1 MPHITTSEPDADAAL
16 DASIIKKGMLFRE
29 AMPKAWLPL
38 ALVVLMVAMPWAS
51 MVNTEDSA
59 DAASTAFVDQ
69 PLSWTAEEAALNWY
83 PAIGAEGGGVEIS
96 SGSGILWVQTG
107 NFDPLLQT
115 TDFSSTPLALI
126 DDADTFS
133 TGFLI
138 MQLHRNDGEFAE
150 SLAAS
155 VNAVVIDTLP
165 EDAWVLRLPAGDAM
179 RAAAILTLAENP
191 QVRWVGSQHPAWRL
205 DLPLHQLAGSDVSFV
220 VDLDLTPVPDLSPIE
235 VATLES
241 DLLAT
246 GAEQV
251 RCDQWLCQVRGL
263 DSRWIASL
271 TWDHR
276 LLFTAAAD
284 EIAIV
289 NNYAR
294 SITRIDA
301 LRVNHNGGLD
311 GTGEVGAI
319 SDTGLDSDHGD
330 FTGRIRGVY
339 NNYGPDN
346 SASDMNTGHGTHVS
360 ATMLGDGTGDG
371 NARGIAHAATFHFYQ
386 LEHDQ
391 SGQLARWGSLYD
403 MFRHSWQNNARTQS
417 NSWGAQSSWGQYTSD
432 SRSADSFINDYTDFL
447 VLFAAGNEG
456 AQGSSSIA
464 PPATAKNVLTVGA
477 STTGRPGTAAAGSVA
492 SFSSI
497 GPTADGRIKPDIVAP
512 GVQICSARAEE
523 ATQYIGPSCSGSSH
537 NSGGTMYVQ
546 ADGTS
551 ASTPVVGGAAMLAR
565 QFLREE
571 LGITSARSDLVKAL
585 LINGAKDLGS
595 KNIPNMDEGWGQL
608 DLEESLYPQSGVIA
622 KNIFWDTSQSLS
634 PGYSYLYTYN
644 LDVSY
649 GVDITLVWND
659 REGSSSASQSSPR
672 LVNDLDLSVT
682 APDGTVY
689 KGNVFSSGLSTT
701 GGSKD
706 SLNNVER
713 VRLDSGAAGD
723 WSIQISHS
731 GGYSQSYAVI
741 ISGVGNEN
749 PMSDLAVFSGSL
761 WASQTSPL
769 ENDWVLIRP
778 AWVNQAPAATPSY
791 YVTVE
796 DLTTSTMLWE
806 GNRSSLA
813 GGTTDTFT
821 FQHQFVLIGVHTIK
835 LKLDTNNDVV
845 ELNDEV
851 DGTNNNVATLDI
863 NVTAIG
869 VRITPHLESGA
880 LPTTDE
886 EYVEARTRSLDPA
899 IMSEVSFDLTLAN
912 EGTADEDIELIV
924 TPVQEVS
931 ENGILNAPQDDW
943 TKMLS
948 EDGPWMLNA
957 TGGTGNSIQVSL
969 LLRDDDADP
978 DDPNG
983 ARYALP
989 GTFIVDLT
997 AYYRMT
1003 PSVSHTIRLTIEVER
1018 VEGMDT
1024 VLAGIVGLGAKPG
1037 EYASFSLSV
1046 MNTGNGPTTFEV
1058 SCETP
1063 NRWLVELGNGN
1074 SSSLVLEP
1082 LTRLQFLPLQV
1093 RVRVPAVS
1101 DGQPAAGN
1109 TEPIDCVT
1117 SSLNDPL
1124 ITSTESAT
1132 VEVFQSTSFRAE
1144 LFDGNH
1150 YPLGP
1155 SATVTPISVQ
1165 NGETVI
1171 HTLELE
1177 NEGNIA
1183 FDLIVR
1189 ATPGL
1194 NTWGMEVTAG
1204 PFTDDRTLT
1213 LTLQPG
1219 VIVDVTITVL
1229 VPSTVSDGDEN
1240 QINVRTERTAGHFVL
1255 NRTRLIVEE
1264 RVDFDIIMPPSGTIV
1279 SPLGQYGSALVTVEN
1294 TGNVDLL
1301 LNWSFGTLPDGWTAG
1316 FSSTPPTTL
1325 AQARNASVG
1334 LTLFVPAGT
1343 DAGPAG
1349 SLSVIIDAQTLDQSQ
1364 QVQKVGM
1371 LGVVVESTAWVAL
1384 ESNITTLIEL
1394 QEGAEISGTITIS
1407 NNGNTACSAEISI
1420 AGPDGWN
1427 LTIDRTQ
1434 WQILNQGQ
1442 SEEVVWQLTAGPDPG
1457 SISNVWFNVTV
1468 SAGDGVSVTED
1479 GVALQVKGVRV
1490 GEGGGLLGWMNSI
1503 LPTWAVI
1510 LIVFALIGGAVLVVV
1525 ILGRTGDSI
1534 GRGEELIPAGEVLG
1548 AQQQRRDAALDI
1560 GLKRDEQTSGTVS
1573 QDEIESAIAQS
1584 KPQLRGLP
1592 PLPVKKK
1599 PKSGLPELP
1608 SGLPPAPSKGA
1619 LPTGSPPMPS
1629 TKSAPVGQGVG
1640 SAAPPPPVPASGL
1653 PDGWTMEQWKHYG
1666 HEYLKRTGM
1675 K

>member
-1 MPHITTSEPDADAAL
+1 
-16 DASIIKKGMLFRE
+16 MLFRE
-29 AMPKAWLPL
+29 AMRMAWLPL
-38 ALVVLMVAMPWAS
+38 MLVILMVATPWAALAGNDDYS
-51 MVNTEDSA
+51 DVISTELVEQTGTWSA
-59 DAASTAFVDQ
+59 EQAAS
-69 PLSWTAEEAALNWY
+69 NWY
-83 PAIGAEGGGVEIS
+83 RAIGGEGGQVEIS
-96 SGSGILWVQTG
+96 SGSGMLWPQTG
-107 NFDPLLQT
+107 TFDPTLQT
-115 TDFSSTPLALI
+115 PDFSSTPMALI
-126 DDADTFS
+126 DDADPFA

-138 MQLHRNDGEFAE
+138 MQLTLNDGEFAE
-150 SLAAS
+150 MLAAS
-155 VNAVVIDTLP
+155 VNGEVIDTLP
-165 EDAWVLRLPAGDAM
+165 EDAWILRLPAGNPQ
-179 RAAAILTLAENP
+179 RAAAILTLAESP
-191 QVRWVGSQHPAWRL
+191 LVRWVGSQHPAWRL
-205 DLPLHQLAGSDVSFV
+205 DLPLHQLAGSNVSLMI
-220 VDLDLTPVPDLSPIE
+220 DIDLTPAPDLTQRE
-235 VATLES
+235 LETLES
-241 DLLAT
+241 DLIST

-251 RCDQWLCQVRGL
+251 RCDLWLCQVRAI
-263 DSRWIASL
+263 DSHWLASL

-276 LLFTAAAD
+276 LLFIAAGD

-311 GTGEVGAI
+311 GSGEVGAL
-319 SDTGLDSDHGD
+319 SDSGIDADHGD
-330 FTGRIRGVY
+330 FTGRVRGVY

-346 SASDMNTGHGTHVS
+346 SAADANSGHGTHVS

-371 NARGIAHAATFHFYQ
+371 NARGVAHAATFHFYQ

-432 SRSADSFINDYTDFL
+432 SRSADSFMNDYTDFL

-456 AQGSSSIA
+456 SQGASSIA

-523 ATQYIGPSCSGSSH
+523 ATQYIGPSCSSSSH
-537 NSGGTMYVQ
+537 GSGGSKYVQ
-546 ADGTS
+546 TDGTS

-571 LGITSARSDLVKAL
+571 LGIPSARSDLVKAI

-622 KNIFWDTSQSLS
+622 KNIFWDTSQTLS

-644 LDVSY
+644 LDASY

-659 REGSSSASQSSPR
+659 REGSSSASQSSAR
-672 LVNDLDLSVT
+672 LVNDLDLIVT

-713 VRLDSGAAGD
+713 VRFDSGDAGD
-723 WSIQISHS
+723 WSIQVSHS

-741 ISGVGNEN
+741 VSGVGNEN

-791 YVTVE
+791 HVSVE
-796 DLTTSTMLWE
+796 DLSTSTMLWE

-813 GGTTDTFT
+813 GGTTDTFS
-821 FQHQFVLIGVHTIK
+821 FQHQFVTIGVHTIK
-835 LKLDTNNDVV
+835 LIIDTRNDVV

-851 DGTNNNVATLDI
+851 DGVNNNVATFDI

-869 VRITPHLESGA
+869 VRITSHLESGA
-880 LPTTDE
+880 LPSTE
-886 EYVEARTRSLDPA
+886 EEVEESRTRTLDPTSS
-899 IMSEVSFDLTLAN
+899 SEVFFDLTLAN
-912 EGTADEDIELIV
+912 EGTADEDIELVV
-924 TPVQEVS
+924 TPVQEMD
-931 ENGILNAPQDDW
+931 ENGIFNAPQDLW
-943 TKMLS
+943 SRVLS

-957 TGGTGNSIQVSL
+957 TGGIGNTIQLSL
-969 LLRDDDADP
+969 TLTDEYANP
-978 DDPNG
+978 DDPEQP
-983 ARYALP
+983 RYALP

-997 AYYRMT
+997 AFYRMT

-1018 VEGMDT
+1018 VEGIQT
-1024 VLAGIVGLGAKPG
+1024 AQAGTTGLGAKPG
-1037 EYASFSLSV
+1037 EYAAFSLSV
-1046 MNTGNGPTTFEV
+1046 LNTGNGPTTYQVE
-1058 SCETP
+1058 CETP

-1074 SSSLVLEP
+1074 SSSVVLEP
-1082 LTRLQFLPLQV
+1082 LSRLQFLPLQV

-1101 DGQPAAGN
+1101 NGQPAAGN
-1109 TEPIDCVT
+1109 TEVVECII

-1124 ITSTESAT
+1124 MTTTESAT

-1144 LFDGNH
+1144 LFDGN
-1150 YPLGP
+1150 YDPLGP
-1155 SATVTPISVQ
+1155 FATVTPVAVQ

-1177 NEGNIA
+1177 NEGNIE
-1183 FDLIVR
+1183 FDLTVM

-1194 NTWGMEVTAG
+1194 NTWGMEITAG
-1204 PFTDDRTLT
+1204 PYTDDRTLT

-1219 VIVDVTITVL
+1219 IAVDVTITVL
-1229 VPSTVSDGDEN
+1229 VPGTVSDGDEN
-1240 QINVRTERTAGHFVL
+1240 QINIRTERTAGDFVL
-1255 NRTRLIVEE
+1255 NSTRLVVEE
-1264 RVDFDIIMPPSGTIV
+1264 RVDFNIILPPSGTIV
-1279 SPLGQYGSALVTVEN
+1279 SPLGQYASAVVSVEN
-1294 TGNVDLL
+1294 SGNVDLL

-1316 FSSTPPTTL
+1316 FLSNPPTTL
-1325 AQARNASVG
+1325 AQSREASVQVS
-1334 LTLFVPAGT
+1334 LFVPAGT

-1349 SLSVIIDAQTLDQSQ
+1349 SLSIIIDARTLDDSQ
-1364 QVQKVGM
+1364 QLQKVGM

-1384 ESNITTLIEL
+1384 QSNITTLIEL
-1394 QEGAEISGTITIS
+1394 HEGAETTGIITIS
-1407 NNGNTACSAEISI
+1407 NNGNTACSATISV
-1420 AGPDGWN
+1420 AAPDGWN
-1427 LTIDRTQ
+1427 LSLDRDE
-1434 WQILNQGQ
+1434 WQILNPGQ
-1442 SEEVVWQLTAGPDPG
+1442 SEEVYWQLIAGPNPA
-1457 SISNVWFNVTV
+1457 SISNIWLNVTV
-1468 SAGDGVSVTED
+1468 TAGDGIAVTED
-1479 GVALQVKGVRV
+1479 GVELQVKGVRS
-1490 GEGGGLLGWMNSI
+1490 GEGGGLLGWMNSV
-1503 LPTWAVI
+1503 LPTWVVI
-1510 LIVFALIGGAVLVVV
+1510 LIIFLLIGGAVLAVVL
-1525 ILGRTGDSI
+1525 LGRSGDSI

-1548 AQQQRRDAALDI
+1548 AQAQRRDAALDI
-1560 GLKRDEQTSGTVS
+1560 GLKRDEQTSGLVS
-1573 QDEIESAIAQS
+1573 ESEIEEAIAQS
-1584 KPQLRGLP
+1584 KPQLSGLP

-1599 PKSGLPELP
+1599 AGAGLPGLP
-1608 SGLPPAPSKGA
+1608 SGLPPAPSKGVMPA
-1619 LPTGSPPMPS
+1619 GLPPLPNSEPVSARQGDVS
-1629 TKSAPVGQGVG
+1629 TPT
-1640 SAAPPPPVPASGL
+1640 PPPLPASGL
-1653 PDGWTMEQWKHYG
+1653 PDGWTAEQWKHYG
-1666 HEYLKRTGM
+1666 HEYLRRVG
-1675 K
+1675 